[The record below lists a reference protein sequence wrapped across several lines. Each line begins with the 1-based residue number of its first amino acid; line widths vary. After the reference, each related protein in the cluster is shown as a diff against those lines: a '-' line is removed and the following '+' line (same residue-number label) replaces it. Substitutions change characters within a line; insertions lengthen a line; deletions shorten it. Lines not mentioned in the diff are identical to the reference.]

1 MSGADLAIVAAAVL
15 LAGATHA
22 ASGFGFSLLSVPLMS
37 LAIPTRDAVVVGA
50 LVGLVLNPWQAWAG
64 RHHIDPAAVR
74 DLSIAAY
81 LGMPFGLALFLVV
94 SDRALQII
102 LGISIVIAVAFL
114 LWQHEPSRVDRRLE
128 YSAGFLSG
136 ALNTSLSTN
145 GPPLVVALQARHVSP
160 DRFRGTLAAVFTISN
175 VGAIVAFVAAGKV
188 HHDGVAAAA
197 VAAPAVLAGQAL
209 GWPLR
214 RRLDGRRFRYL
225 VLVLLCVAATGA
237 IASAIGS

>member
-1 MSGADLAIVAAAVL
+1 MSGADLTIVAAAVL
-15 LAGATHA
+15 VAGATHA
-22 ASGFGFSLLSVPLMS
+22 ASGFGFSLLSMPLMS
-37 LAIPTRDAVVVGA
+37 LAIPTREAVVVGT
-50 LVGLVLNPWQAWAG
+50 LIGLVLNAWHAWAG
-64 RHHIDPAAVR
+64 RRHIDGAAVR
-74 DLSIAAY
+74 DLTVAAY

-94 SDRALQII
+94 SDRTLQII
-102 LGISIVIAVAFL
+102 LGVAIVVAVVFL
-114 LWQHEPSRVDRRLE
+114 LWQREPARTDRRLE

-145 GPPLVVALQARHVSP
+145 GPPLVFALEARHVSP

-188 HHDGVAAAA
+188 NRDGLIAAA

-214 RRLDGRRFRYL
+214 RRLHGRRFRYL
-225 VLVLLCVAATGA
+225 VLALLCVAAFSA
-237 IASAIGS
+237 IASAMRS

>member
-1 MSGADLAIVAAAVL
+1 MSGSELTVVALAVL

-50 LVGLVLNPWQAWAG
+50 LIGLALNPWQAWAG
-64 RHHIDPAAVR
+64 RHHIDKAAVR
-74 DLSIAAY
+74 DLTIAAY

-94 SDRALQII
+94 SDRTLQVI
-102 LGISIVIAVAFL
+102 LGASIVVAVVFL
-114 LWQHEPSRVDRRLE
+114 LWQREPSRVDRRLE

-145 GPPLVVALQARHVSP
+145 GPPLVFALQARHVPP

-188 HHDGVAAAA
+188 HRDGLVAAA

-214 RRLDGRRFRYL
+214 RRLYGRRFRYL
-225 VLVLLCVAATGA
+225 VLTLLCVAA
-237 IASAIGS
+237 ASAIVSAMRS